1 MQATLYSDINI
12 LLDILL
18 SRMQAILGKK
28 LVGLYLD
35 GSLVIGDFDPYIS
48 DIDLVAALSADIDD
62 REFEE
67 LHKMHTDFANE
78 HKEWDDRIEVCY
90 ISLAAL
96 IAVRSRTSTIV
107 KINPG
112 EPFHRRE
119 SSKEWLL
126 SWYLVRE
133 KSVTLFG
140 PPAKTIIEPISKEE
154 FIQSV
159 KDHTKSWGEWIHEM
173 HTRKGQAYAVLTMC
187 RALYVCEKGE
197 QVSKKQ
203 AAIWAQ
209 KELPEWSQLIQN
221 ALAWR
226 EAWRDDDVD
235 HEVTYP
241 ETVEFVMFVRDQ
253 IERKE
258 R

>member
-1 MQATLYSDINI
+1 MQATSYHDINM

-18 SRMQAILGKK
+18 SRMQAILDKK

-78 HKEWDDRIEVCY
+78 HEEWDDRIEVCY

-96 IAVRSRTSTIV
+96 NAVRSLTSTIV
-107 KINPG
+107 NISPG

-140 PPAKTIIEPISKEE
+140 PAAKTIIDPISKEE
-154 FIQSV
+154 FMQSV
-159 KDHTKSWGEWIHEM
+159 KDHAKSWGEWIHEM
-173 HTRKGQAYAVLTMC
+173 HTRKGQAYVVLTMC
-187 RALYVCEKGE
+187 RALYACEKGE
-197 QVSKKQ
+197 QVSKKR

-226 EAWRDDDVD
+226 EAWRDEDVD

-241 ETVEFVMFVRDQ
+241 ETVQFVMFVRDQ